1 MTVTE
6 TVVRHRCP
14 PGHAPEPVL
23 GAPPADRWRHRR
35 QPSADRRRAWLVLL
49 GTVVF
54 LVLAGGYGAD
64 VTERL
69 SNAGYTPRSAESVQ
83 AEQLLNDHFMAGTP
97 NLVFLLRGTEV
108 VDDPRTAQRG
118 RAFTEHVA
126 GLPGVAFVDSYWST
140 GDPSLRSGD
149 RLSALVL
156 VRLAGDE
163 DRAQRAA
170 ADLVPT
176 LTGGWGGFEVRVTG
190 EAQANVELQRRSDE
204 DLVRA
209 ELIGAPITLLILLL
223 VFRTPVAALLPF
235 VVGVISV
242 VVTLAVLR
250 LLVEVT
256 EVSVFALNLVTVLG
270 FGLAVDYSLFVVTRF
285 REELARTGR
294 QDEAIR
300 ASVRTAGRTV
310 VFSAAT
316 VALCLAALLVFPV
329 YFLSSLAYAAIPVVM
344 AASLAAVTVL
354 PAMLT
359 LWGRWVDAADV
370 VTPLRRRLG
379 LGEPRT
385 GAQSG
390 QLWAALASWIVRRP
404 VLVALPTVTF
414 LVLLALP
421 FGHARFGLTDHRVLP
436 PDANAHVVA
445 EEVGH
450 EFDLGEIMVLN
461 VVLTG
466 LDTAA
471 GGPQVDEYARQLST
485 VAGVTRVD
493 AGTGTYAGG
502 VRTAD
507 LPVPEVFTRP
517 DATRLRVVTEAEP
530 FSGEGERL
538 VHAVREV
545 PAPGDRHVGGL
556 AAVFTDTRDAVAA
569 RLPVALGLIGVTTF
583 ALLFLFTGSVVIP
596 VKALLLNLLSLT
608 ATFGAMVYVFQDGHL
623 RGLVGDFVTPGYL
636 DVTVP
641 LLMFCVAFGLS
652 MDYEVFVLARI
663 REEYLRTGDNTRA
676 VVAGLARTGAL
687 VSAAALLIGVVLG
700 LLATSGVS
708 VLKLLGVGLCL
719 SVLVDAVVIR
729 GVLVPAFMRLLG
741 ERNWWAPRSLQ
752 RLHERV
758 GVRDG

>member
-1 MTVTE
+1 
-6 TVVRHRCP
+6 
-14 PGHAPEPVL
+14 
-23 GAPPADRWRHRR
+23 
-35 QPSADRRRAWLVLL
+35 
-49 GTVVF
+49 
-54 LVLAGGYGAD
+54 
-64 VTERL
+64 
-69 SNAGYTPRSAESVQ
+69 
-83 AEQLLNDHFMAGTP
+83 
-97 NLVFLLRGTEV
+97 
-108 VDDPRTAQRG
+108 
-118 RAFTEHVA
+118 
-126 GLPGVAFVDSYWST
+126 
-140 GDPSLRSGD
+140 
-149 RLSALVL
+149 
-156 VRLAGDE
+156 
-163 DRAQRAA
+163 
-170 ADLVPT
+170 
-176 LTGGWGGFEVRVTG
+176 
-190 EAQANVELQRRSDE
+190 
-204 DLVRA
+204 
-209 ELIGAPITLLILLL
+209 
-223 VFRTPVAALLPF
+223 
-235 VVGVISV
+235 
-242 VVTLAVLR
+242 
-250 LLVEVT
+250 
-256 EVSVFALNLVTVLG
+256 
-270 FGLAVDYSLFVVTRF
+270 
-285 REELARTGR
+285 
-294 QDEAIR
+294 
-300 ASVRTAGRTV
+300 
-310 VFSAAT
+310 
-316 VALCLAALLVFPV
+316 
-329 YFLSSLAYAAIPVVM
+329 YAAIPVVM

-359 LWGRWVDAADV
+359 LWGRWVDAADL

-390 QLWAALASWIVRRP
+390 QLWAALAGWIVRRP
-404 VLVALPTVTF
+404 LLVALPTVAF
-414 LVLLALP
+414 LLLLALP

-445 EEVGH
+445 EEVGD

-461 VVLTG
+461 VVLTEVDNTDVDTEV
-466 LDTAA
+466 DTAA
-471 GGPQVDEYARQLST
+471 GRPQVAEYARLLST

-493 AGTGTYAGG
+493 AETGVYASG
-502 VRTAD
+502 VRTAN
-507 LPVPEVFTRP
+507 LPVPELFTRP
-517 DATRLRVVTEAEP
+517 DATRLRVVTEVEP

-538 VHAVREV
+538 VSALRAV
-545 PAPGDRHVGGL
+545 PAPGDRHIGGL

-583 ALLFLFTGSVVIP
+583 ALLFLFTGSVVVP

-663 REEYLRTGDNTRA
+663 REEYLHTGDNTRA
-676 VVAGLARTGAL
+676 VVVGLARTGAL